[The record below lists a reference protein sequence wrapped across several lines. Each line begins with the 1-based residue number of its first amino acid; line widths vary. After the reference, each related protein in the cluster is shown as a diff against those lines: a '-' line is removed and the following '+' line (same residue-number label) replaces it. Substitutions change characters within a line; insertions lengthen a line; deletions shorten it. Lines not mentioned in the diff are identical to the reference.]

1 MLQFLAS
8 VLPAFALLYIFT
20 KLDIFPEPN
29 KNIFITFILGIFI
42 VIPLLILGFSFELFV
57 DIYFNESEYYEI
69 LFALNAPITEEILKL
84 SIIVFYCSR
93 LKEFDE
99 PMDGLVYG
107 ATAALGFAMFENILY
122 VYFTEDTY
130 WQDIAVVRA
139 LLSVPSHSFDGVIL
153 GFAMSYYVF
162 FNKKIIFPILGLLT
176 TITLHFFWNYYAAF
190 DSVLFLIIFFQILVT
205 VFLFKDLR
213 NRQKKFLL
221 LKERLYD

>member
-1 MLQFLAS
+1 ML
-8 VLPAFALLYIFT
+8 
-20 KLDIFPEPN
+20 
-29 KNIFITFILGIFI
+29 NIF
-42 VIPLLILGFSFELFV
+42 
-57 DIYFNESEYYEI
+57 
-69 LFALNAPITEEILKL
+69 
-84 SIIVFYCSR
+84 
-93 LKEFDE
+93 
-99 PMDGLVYG
+99 
-107 ATAALGFAMFENILY
+107 Y
-122 VYFTEDTY
+122 VYFTEDIY
-130 WQDIAVVRA
+130 WQDIAVARA